1 MTKGLARHDEPA
13 RPRFPMLL
21 LTATLT
27 SVLSLGPTAAPANV
41 SAEMLTVDAVRADVA
56 VAREAYE
63 RVHPGYDRYTKRA
76 TLDAAWE
83 DIVDDAE
90 SDGGM
95 TLGTFYLRLQATLA
109 LIRCNH
115 TKAELSPAQV
125 ERRET
130 NPLYLPAAWEVVD
143 GRAFVLAATDPAL
156 RPRDE
161 LLAID
166 GVTIPELITRYGEL
180 SPIDGFT
187 EHARE
192 REYGSSSEFRGGV
205 LEHFRIETENVPA
218 TAVLTVQ
225 TGDAPP
231 REVSVDRVDLDA
243 WKEAQALVQPFQLDF
258 RDAVTFE
265 PLGDDAGYLRVDT
278 FVNYRNTVR
287 PDRIYDPIFK
297 QLRRDDR
304 STLILDLRNNGGG
317 SADALNRLY
326 AHLMP
331 RGRAARL
338 VREIRMVT
346 NNLDGLRDYLWTWSK
361 RALNPKR
368 WWFRTND
375 DGTYTLRPILATTTR
390 RIRPDRWAF
399 RGRIIVLTSH
409 ANASAVSTLMA
420 KLSDQDN
427 VTVVGEPTGGS
438 AEGVT
443 ANILYFLRLP
453 NSKITG
459 RLPAQRIYNDVE
471 TFTPGMGVS
480 PDVEILRTADD
491 VRTGRDRALEHALSL
506 AGQAPDALSQ

>member
-1 MTKGLARHDEPA
+1 
-13 RPRFPMLL
+13 MLL

-27 SVLSLGPTAAPANV
+27 SVLSLGPSADPANV
-41 SAEMLTVDAVRADVA
+41 SAEMLSTDAVRADVA

-76 TLDAAWE
+76 QLDAAWD

-90 SDGGM
+90 AANGM

-109 LIRCNH
+109 LIRCDH
-115 TKAELSPAQV
+115 TKVELSPAQV
-125 ERRET
+125 KRRET
-130 NPLYLPAAWEVVD
+130 DPVYLPAVWEVVD
-143 GRAFVLAATDPAL
+143 GHAFVLAATDAAL
-156 RPRDE
+156 QPRDE

-166 GVTIPELITRYGEL
+166 GVAIPDLIARYGAL
-180 SPIDGFT
+180 VPIDGFT

-205 LEHFRIETENVPA
+205 LEHFRIETEDIPA
-218 TAVLTVQ
+218 IAILTVQ
-225 TGDAPP
+225 TGDGPT
-231 REVSVDRVDLDA
+231 REVSVDRVGLEA
-243 WKEAQALVQPFQLDF
+243 WKQAQALVRPFQLDF

-265 PLGDDAGYLRVDT
+265 PLGDDAAYLRVDT

-287 PDRIYDPIFK
+287 PDRIYDPIFA
-297 QLRRDDR
+297 QLRRENR

-317 SADALNRLY
+317 SADALERLY

-331 RGRAARL
+331 HGRSARL
-338 VREIRMVT
+338 VREVKMVT
-346 NNLDGLRDYLWTWSK
+346 NNLDGLREYLWTWSK

-368 WWFRTND
+368 WWFRAND
-375 DGTYTLRPILATTTR
+375 DGTYTLRRFLATTTR

-420 KLSDQDN
+420 KLSDQEN

-453 NSKITG
+453 NSKIVG

-480 PDVEILRTADD
+480 PDVQMLRTADD
-491 VRTGRDRALEHALSL
+491 ARTGRDRALEHALSL
-506 AGQAPDALSQ
+506 AGQAPDALSH